1 VISSSATRRAV
12 APSLDALLGVLRVAP
27 PAPAPLGRRDI
38 DDRLRSRLPSATK
51 PVFAGLLD
59 PNMQSGVVINSIPSV
74 KYVDTSSRDLT
85 GYLASKLYAGGG
97 AHSIHSQTSAAG
109 LAYGNGIGGGPTNGR
124 VEYSAERTP
133 DLPQTLGF
141 VIQQL
146 KKSPH
151 DTTLVEYVMTLVF
164 QESRARD
171 DFESRFTVF
180 LPDFLLPFGRLNSCD
195 RAR

>member
-12 APSLDALLGVLRVAP
+12 APSLDALLGALRVAP

-51 PVFAGLLD
+51 PVFVGLLD

-74 KYVDTSSRDLT
+74 KYVD
-85 GYLASKLYAGGG
+85 
-97 AHSIHSQTSAAG
+97 
-109 LAYGNGIGGGPTNGR
+109 
-124 VEYSAERTP
+124 
-133 DLPQTLGF
+133 TLGF